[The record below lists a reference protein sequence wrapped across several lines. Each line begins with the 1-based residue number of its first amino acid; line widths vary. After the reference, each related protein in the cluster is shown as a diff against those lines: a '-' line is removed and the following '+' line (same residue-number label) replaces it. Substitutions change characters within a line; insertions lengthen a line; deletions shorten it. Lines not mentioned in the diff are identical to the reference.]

1 MLSQMSRQSEFLF
14 SHAAFV
20 SSKLLE
26 LILNYFL
33 EFAYIHTCV
42 CIYDS
47 LSNFIIAN
55 TKGTFADLLP
65 LSMTSGSM

>member
-20 SSKLLE
+20 NSKLLE
-26 LILNYFL
+26 LFFNYLL
-33 EFAYIHTCV
+33 EFAYVHTCV

-47 LSNFIIAN
+47 LSNLIIAN
-55 TKGTFADLLP
+55 TKGNFAELLP
-65 LSMTSGSM
+65 LSMTSG